1 MMERVMGIDPG
12 DKRIGIAISDS
23 TGILAKPFTV
33 IKHISRQED
42 AQFILN
48 LAEEQEVG
56 CIVVGK
62 AFQEDGSISVQG
74 RKAEHLAEVLHAD
87 GRFSVVLW
95 DESGSTQKAQAIRR
109 EMGVPRRK
117 RSGHLDALA
126 AAVIL
131 QEYLDTQQEGK
142 HE

>member
-1 MMERVMGIDPG
+1 MSERIMGIDPG

-23 TGILAKPFTV
+23 TGSLAKPFSI
-33 IKHISRQED
+33 IKHVSRQQD
-42 AQFILN
+42 AQEILN
-48 LAEEQEVG
+48 LAVAQNVG
-56 CIVVGK
+56 CIVVGQ
-62 AFQEDGSISVQG
+62 AVQEDNHSLQG
-74 RKAEHLAEVLHAD
+74 RKAVRLAEVLQAD
-87 GRFSVVLW
+87 GRFTILLW

-109 EMGVPRRK
+109 EMGVPRKK

-131 QEYLDTQQEGK
+131 QEYLDTQQKGK